1 MTLGERIKEVRR
13 LYKQTQE
20 EFGKSIDVRRNTVAM
35 YEADAIVP
43 SDRVLKSICREYNM
57 SFDWIKSETG
67 EMLRTTSTKEML
79 GKLISD
85 ALSEEPDSF
94 KLQLLAVLSR
104 LSPEQWQVLSDVAQ
118 MLREEQ
124 DRENS

>member
-1 MTLGERIKEVRR
+1 MTLGERIREVRR

-20 EFGKSIDVRRNTVAM
+20 EFGKSIDVKRNTVAM
-35 YEADAIVP
+35 YETDAIVP
-43 SDRVLKSICREYNM
+43 SDRVLKSICREYNI
-57 SFDWIKSETG
+57 SFDWIKAENG
-67 EMLRTTSTKEML
+67 EMLRATSTKEML

-104 LSPEQWQVLSDVAQ
+104 LSPEQWKVLSDVAQ

-124 DRENS
+124 DQEKS